1 MMPFL
6 RVGVVFNK
14 SLNLLGPYFLVC
26 NKKAFIAS
34 PSKTR
39 GREKTNKD

>member
-26 NKKAFIAS
+26 NKKAF
-34 PSKTR
+34 KTR